1 MRISMTIIEQSMDL
15 PGLGAAQLSQAV
27 WLAIVSMGGRC
38 VEIGAVF
45 FISGFRL
52 DCQRRG

>member
-1 MRISMTIIEQSMDL
+1 MTIIEQSMDL

-27 WLAIVSMGGRC
+27 RLAIVSMGGRC